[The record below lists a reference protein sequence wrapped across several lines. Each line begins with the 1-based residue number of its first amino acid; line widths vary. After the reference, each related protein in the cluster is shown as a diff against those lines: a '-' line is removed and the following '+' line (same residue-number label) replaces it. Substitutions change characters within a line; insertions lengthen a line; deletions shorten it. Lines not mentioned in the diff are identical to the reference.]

1 MANEVQD
8 KRVKVFLA
16 FSHSDETLRAELE
29 GHLSLL
35 KRQGLISIWHDRR
48 IGAGREW
55 GEEIDEYLSSADVIV
70 LLVSPSLLASDYCYG
85 IEIRRALERHEAG
98 AARLIPVILRPVDWQ
113 GAPFGKLQAL
123 PKDARPVTS
132 WANRDEAFLDV
143 ARGIRAAVEQ
153 LAGIGAR
160 LAGMGV
166 NHFSVLEDVHLDL
179 CPGLNVLIGLNATG
193 KSHVMKLAY
202 SLLVSWASS
211 LREGAGSDDL
221 LTANL
226 RKKLAGVFQPE
237 EGQIGRLVRR
247 SEEVAEVTLGLEH
260 GGLRLRLWPDSR
272 LDVQRLPSSNAR
284 QATAIFI
291 PTHETLA
298 MYEGFVAAYDNR
310 ELSFDETY
318 YDLCVAMSANPLR
331 SNHLGELSEVLDP
344 LQEILGGRV
353 RLRGNRF
360 YVESEQERT
369 EAHLLAEG
377 LRKIAVVAHLIRNGS
392 LARNSIVFW
401 DEPEAN
407 LNPTLVTK
415 VAVALH
421 QLARAGMQIVTAT
434 HDYLLAHE
442 LSLMA
447 EYPGDAPIE
456 NRFFSFY
463 GDPPAGAVRVESAS
477 TLVEIEHNPLLEEYA
492 AHHEREQ
499 VFFHQSLTA
508 DSETEP

>member
-1 MANEVQD
+1 MA
-8 KRVKVFLA
+8 
-16 FSHSDETLRAELE
+16 H
-29 GHLSLL
+29 
-35 KRQGLISIWHDRR
+35 
-48 IGAGREW
+48 
-55 GEEIDEYLSSADVIV
+55 
-70 LLVSPSLLASDYCYG
+70 
-85 IEIRRALERHEAG
+85 
-98 AARLIPVILRPVDWQ
+98 
-113 GAPFGKLQAL
+113 
-123 PKDARPVTS
+123 
-132 WANRDEAFLDV
+132 
-143 ARGIRAAVEQ
+143 GIRAAVEQ

-160 LAGMGV
+160 LAGMAV
-166 NHFSVLEDVHLDL
+166 KDFSVLEEVHLDF

-202 SLLVSWASS
+202 SLLVSRASS

-221 LTANL
+221 LAANL

-247 SEEVAEVTLGLEH
+247 SKQFAEVTLRCEH
-260 GGLRLRLWPDSR
+260 GDLRLRLWPDGR
-272 LDVQRLPSSNAR
+272 LDIQPIQSSPVP
-284 QATAIFI
+284 QTTAIFI
-291 PTHETLA
+291 PTCETLA

-344 LQEILGGRV
+344 LQEILGGWV

-360 YVESEQERT
+360 YVELEQERM

-392 LARNSIVFW
+392 LARRSIVFW

-415 VAVALH
+415 MAVALY
-421 QLARAGMQIVTAT
+421 QLARAGMQIVIAT

-447 EYPGDAPIE
+447 EYPEETPIE

-463 GDPPAGAVRVESAS
+463 SEAPASAVQIESAS
-477 TLVEIEHNPLLEEYA
+477 TLVGIEHNPLLEEYA

-499 VFFHQSLTA
+499 IFFHQSLTA
-508 DSETEP
+508 DGETRPSSRAWRIT